1 MLSVSGN
8 PKLKKTTTK
17 AKAAAHG
24 GVVLGEAQLKTSQG
38 RRSSRQKEPPPP
50 VRRSRHMHACSYLLL
65 RRHSTWR
72 SRARAA
78 SCLPA
83 AARGR
88 HWAAIPTHT
97 HCLPNNESRQKA
109 AAVDDPLV
117 VERCMYYFLYYYV
130 ECMQYR
136 YICMYRLK
144 PTTSEVELRRDMP
157 ATITTTVHIQY
168 YLEHSWQEPAY
179 LAQLPAPAQSSK
191 TTHVLATTEG

>member
-72 SRARAA
+72 SRAWAA

-97 HCLPNNESRQKA
+97 HTVYRTMKA
-109 AAVDDPLV
+109 ARKLQQQTTLSSLNAV
-117 VERCMYYFLYYYV
+117 C
-130 ECMQYR
+130 
-136 YICMYRLK
+136 I
-144 PTTSEVELRRDMP
+144 TSC
-157 ATITTTVHIQY
+157 TTTQNVCSIDIY
-168 YLEHSWQEPAY
+168 
-179 LAQLPAPAQSSK
+179 
-191 TTHVLATTEG
+191 VCIG

>member
-72 SRARAA
+72 SRARQ
-78 SCLPA
+78 
-83 AARGR
+83 R
-88 HWAAIPTHT
+88 HVCRRRPVVGIGQQYPHT

>member
-17 AKAAAHG
+17 ATAAAHG

-117 VERCMYYFLYYYV
+117 VERCMYYFLYVLIRRMYVVQIYMYVQAKTYNIRSRTQKRHASHYY
-130 ECMQYR
+130 YYST
-136 YICMYRLK
+136 YIVLPRTQLARACLLG
-144 PTTSEVELRRDMP
+144 PTACSSPKFENYSCFG
-157 ATITTTVHIQY
+157 Y
-168 YLEHSWQEPAY
+168 Y
-179 LAQLPAPAQSSK
+179 
-191 TTHVLATTEG
+191 

>member
-17 AKAAAHG
+17 ATAAAHG

-72 SRARAA
+72 SRARQ
-78 SCLPA
+78 
-83 AARGR
+83 R
-88 HWAAIPTHT
+88 HVCRRRPVVGIGQQYPHT

-117 VERCMYYFLYYYV
+117 VERCMYYFLYVLIRRMYVVQIYMYVQAKTYNIRSRTQKRHASHYY
-130 ECMQYR
+130 YYST
-136 YICMYRLK
+136 YIVLPRTQLARACLLG
-144 PTTSEVELRRDMP
+144 PTACSSPKFENYSCFG
-157 ATITTTVHIQY
+157 Y
-168 YLEHSWQEPAY
+168 Y
-179 LAQLPAPAQSSK
+179 
-191 TTHVLATTEG
+191 